1 MKKIL
6 FVFLITMLLPN
17 IGFSNCYVDYKAK
30 KNNPLRLHYGISKI
44 NTDLCEN
51 RNAITLDLES
61 RLQSSGWILLK
72 LLDVFGNEGID
83 ERKDSAGI
91 YFLKY

>member
-6 FVFLITMLLPN
+6 LVFLISIFLPN
-17 IGFSNCYVDYKAK
+17 IAFSNCYADYKAK

>member
-1 MKKIL
+1 MKKMFL
-6 FVFLITMLLPN
+6 VFLITMFLPN
-17 IGFSNCYVDYKAK
+17 NAFSNCYVDYKAK

-44 NTDLCEN
+44 KTDLCQT
-51 RNAITLDLES
+51 RNAIELDLES
-61 RLQSSGWILLK
+61 RLQNSGWILLK
-72 LLDVFGNEGID
+72 LLDVFGDEGLN